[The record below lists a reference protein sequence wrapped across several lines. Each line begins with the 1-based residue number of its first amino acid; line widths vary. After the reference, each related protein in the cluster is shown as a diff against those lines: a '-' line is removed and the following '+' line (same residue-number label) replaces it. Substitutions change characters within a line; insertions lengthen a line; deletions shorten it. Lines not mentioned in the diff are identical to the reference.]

1 MTQARQEGVVQTLRV
16 APGGGQVFYASAPDT
31 ASPVRQAENRCRIA
45 GLLCEHL
52 RAQETP
58 LWKNHPICDSVE
70 HPLQITRD
78 ALGRPRL
85 LWGEYAGPSISFS
98 RAGEEIWA
106 ALSGDES
113 DIGIDV
119 AGSAEFRE
127 GYPAHR
133 VCDVQE
139 LEQALGLAD
148 GDVASALALLWSVKE
163 AVVKALGCAFH
174 FADPRDIHVQ
184 PAAAEEGGHAFSA
197 CLSGKA
203 LVRFSGTGCHP
214 ISVRSVPQT
223 GAWLSIAAVRLP
235 QYSD

>member
-1 MTQARQEGVVQTLRV
+1 VTQECQKGVVRTLRV
-16 APGGGQVFYASAPDT
+16 APGKGIVFYASAPDT
-31 ASPVRQAENRCRIA
+31 ASPVRQAENRCRLA

-52 RAQETP
+52 RARETP
-58 LWKNHPICDSVE
+58 PWKNRPFSGSCARSI
-70 HPLQITRD
+70 QIAHD

-85 LWGEYAGPSISFS
+85 LMGEHAGPSISFS
-98 RAGEEIWA
+98 RAGEEIWG

-119 AGSAEFRE
+119 AESAEFRE
-127 GYPAHR
+127 DYPAHR

-148 GDVASALALLWSVKE
+148 GDVAKAMALLWSAKE
-163 AVVKALGCAFH
+163 AVAKALGCAFH
-174 FADPRDIHVQ
+174 LADPRDIHVQ
-184 PAAAEEGGHAFSA
+184 PEATEEGGLFFSA

-203 LVRFSGTGCHP
+203 LVRFPGAGCQH

-223 GAWLSIAAVRLP
+223 GAWLSIAAVLLP
-235 QYSD
+235 